1 MNRFRQSTLPQNDP
15 AAPVFAPRAEPSSV
29 FGTGKDRDRNMD
41 KSTRPLR
48 SFLFAPGN
56 HARRVEKALS
66 LDADAV
72 ILDLEDAVAIA
83 EKAATRAVVAAA
95 LERPRQGL
103 LYVRVNAV
111 DTEFCYGDLL
121 AVVQRGLDGI
131 ILPKVESAAGLATID
146 WLLAQLERDRG
157 LSAGAIDLIPI
168 IETARGVQQIDAI
181 LAAGTRV
188 RRVAF
193 GAGDFTLDV
202 NIAWSRSEGE
212 LAHARAVIVTA
223 SRASG
228 IDAPLDTVWVH
239 LTDPEGLEAS
249 ARTALAHGFQGKMCI
264 HPDQIAVVNRVFT
277 PSDAEIAFAE
287 GVTAAFAKAEAEGS
301 AAIQLDGKFIDYPI
315 VYRAQRVLQQIAAIR
330 ARERH

>member
-1 MNRFRQSTLPQNDP
+1 
-15 AAPVFAPRAEPSSV
+15 
-29 FGTGKDRDRNMD
+29 MD
-41 KSTRPLR
+41 KSNRPLR

-83 EKAATRAVVAAA
+83 QKSATRKGVAAA
-95 LERPRQGL
+95 LERPRTGL

-111 DTEFCYGDLL
+111 DTEFCYGDLVG
-121 AVVQRGLDGI
+121 VVQRCLDGI
-131 ILPKVESAAGLATID
+131 ILPKVESATGLATID

-157 LSAGAIDLIPI
+157 LPIGDIDLIPI

-202 NIAWSRSEGE
+202 NMTWSRSEAE
-212 LAHARAVIVTA
+212 LAHARAAIVTT

-228 IDAPLDTVWVH
+228 IDAPLDTVWAD
-239 LTDPEGLEAS
+239 LTDKDGLEAS
-249 ARTALAHGFQGKMCI
+249 ARTALACGFQGKMCI
-264 HPDQIAVVNRVFT
+264 HPHQIAVVNRVFT

-287 GVTAAFAKAEAEGS
+287 RVTSAFANAEGEGS

-315 VYRAQRVLQQIAAIR
+315 VYRAQRILQKVAAIR
-330 ARERH
+330 ARECR